1 MSALHGAI
9 AAEQVF
15 DKLAAEGRM
24 RSAKPDDPTPPVR
37 VEATAEPTPG
47 TSEPSGAT
55 RSPTGRRR
63 GLSRPSALV
72 GWLLLAIAG
81 FGMFIS
87 TPQGAGSDE
96 PAHELTAWY
105 LSAHGLPPTSD
116 GEFSVPVSFT
126 YDPCFNNSTINA
138 SCASPRSTDMVLVPN
153 SRVLLYPP
161 PYYWVVGAG
170 QRLAASLVG
179 VEYADIG
186 GRLASFILNFGTLF
200 LLSLY
205 MRRRNQVWGT
215 ILLIVAT
222 PMAAFM
228 WSVVNP
234 NGWEITCGLV
244 MAAALS
250 EAAWSHRWL
259 ETVALP
265 KSTTLLLVVASI
277 ALSLARPLG
286 FVWAAGL
293 TLSAFTLAPS
303 INRRLLV
310 RVACAVAPG
319 IILGLLWT
327 LGHHALIGPP
337 GTEPSPTTVGDLITW
352 FAASLA
358 RLPLHLWQMFGVLG
372 YTPAPLLLFAA
383 NVFAWGAL
391 LRRLPAMRKAAA
403 ICGVFGIVILPS
415 VIESAGWA
423 VWPAWWQGRYTLPFA
438 LGFALLW
445 LLRSGQLIPRA
456 ISVMSGIG
464 LLSLGLMVW
473 INALRYAFGVDL
485 LGVPVSLAQQ
495 GISPVRLWLSMAVAT
510 LLFLVSIYLLVQTR
524 RMKPDLRPSI
534 EPETRPT
541 PPPPI
546 SAV

>member
-1 MSALHGAI
+1 MHEVRCMLLNGIRTSGRGHG
-9 AAEQVF
+9 
-15 DKLAAEGRM
+15 G
-24 RSAKPDDPTPPVR
+24 
-37 VEATAEPTPG
+37 G
-47 TSEPSGAT
+47 G
-55 RSPTGRRR
+55 
-63 GLSRPSALV
+63 RPSALV
-72 GWLLLAIAG
+72 GWLLVAIAG

-96 PAHELTAWY
+96 PAHDLTAWY
-105 LSAHGLPPTSD
+105 LWAHGLPPTSD
-116 GEFSVPVSFT
+116 GAFSVPVSFT

-138 SCASPRSTDMVLVPN
+138 SCASPRSADMVLVST
-153 SRVLLYPP
+153 SRVITYPP

-186 GRLASFILNFGTLF
+186 GRLASLILNFGALL

-205 MRRRNQVWGT
+205 MRRRNQWWGT
-215 ILLIVAT
+215 LLLLVST
-222 PMAAFM
+222 PTAVFLGA
-228 WSVVNP
+228 VVNP

-250 EAAWSHRWL
+250 EAAWSHRSL
-259 ETVALP
+259 ETGALP

-277 ALSLARPLG
+277 ALCLARPLG

-319 IILGLLWT
+319 IILGLLWA
-327 LGHHALIGPP
+327 LGHHALITYP
-337 GTEPSPTTVGDLITW
+337 GREPSPITVGNLLIW
-352 FAASLA
+352 FATSLA
-358 RLPLHLWQMFGVLG
+358 YLPLHLWEMLGVLG
-372 YTPAPLLLFAA
+372 YTPAPLLLFVV

-391 LRRLPAMRKAAA
+391 LRRLPAIRKAAA
-403 ICGVFGIVILPS
+403 MCGVFGIVILPS
-415 VIESAGWA
+415 IIESADWA
-423 VWPAWWQGRYTLPFA
+423 YWPGEWQGRYALPFA

-473 INALRYAFGVDL
+473 INAFRYNFGVDL
-485 LGVPVSLAQQ
+485 LGVPVSLEGQ
-495 GISPVRLWLSMAVAT
+495 GISPVRLWLSMGVGA
-510 LLFLVSIYLLVQTR
+510 LLLLVSGYLLVQAR
-524 RMKPDLRPSI
+524 RMKPDPRPSL
-534 EPETRPT
+534 EPETLST
-541 PPPPI
+541 P
-546 SAV
+546 